1 MPREIVYPQ
10 PSYEAIQFFQEFPD
24 VMVTVRVGLTDETGD
39 FYLNQNYMVYEIS
52 GDMYTELN
60 SANPSWNPDKPAGTF
75 FNNDLWHFIDLIRG

>member
-10 PSYEAIQFFQEFPD
+10 PSYEDIQFFQEFPGE
-24 VMVTVRVGLTDETGD
+24 MVVARVGLTDESGS

-52 GDMYTELN
+52 GDMYAELN

-75 FNNDLWHFIDLIRG
+75 FNDDLWHFINLIRG